1 MLALRQ
7 FLIRARQTYQEL
19 HVSELFDEKG
29 FYPALT
35 KDLKRRKRELANY
48 RALTGFR
55 FEVHVDQ
62 P

>member
-19 HVSELFDEKG
+19 HVSKLFDEKG
-29 FYPALT
+29 FYPA
-35 KDLKRRKRELANY
+35 LKRRKRELANY

>member
-29 FYPALT
+29 FYPAFT
-35 KDLKRRKRELANY
+35 KDLKRCNRQLGIETPFIL
-48 RALTGFR
+48 
-55 FEVHVDQ
+55 
-62 P
+62 